1 LTDAAQKRL
10 RTILEASELGAG
22 FRIAMKDLEIRGAGN
37 LLGSEQSG
45 HMGAVGFDLYN
56 RLLSE
61 AVAGIRSGGAPR
73 AEPPTATVDLPLEA
87 YIPEIHV
94 PDLGTRLGI
103 YTRLAGTS
111 SIEGLSEVEAETRDR
126 FGTPPAPV
134 KNLFYLVRVKLK
146 AGRAGIQEISF
157 VEGQVVIRL
166 ASGVRVDRSLL
177 QQDLGDR
184 LKVGTNQ
191 LRLDIRRTGKAWT
204 KSLERVLDL
213 VAQTA
218 VAAPVGEG

>member
-1 LTDAAQKRL
+1 
-10 RTILEASELGAG
+10 
-22 FRIAMKDLEIRGAGN
+22 M
-37 LLGSEQSG
+37 
-45 HMGAVGFDLYN
+45 
-56 RLLSE
+56 
-61 AVAGIRSGGAPR
+61 
-73 AEPPTATVDLPLEA
+73 
-87 YIPEIHV
+87 
-94 PDLGTRLGI
+94 
-103 YTRLAGTS
+103 
-111 SIEGLSEVEAETRDR
+111 
-126 FGTPPAPV
+126 
-134 KNLFYLVRVKLK
+134 KLK
-146 AGRAGIQEISF
+146 AGLASIQEISF

-218 VAAPVGEG
+218 VAAPLGEG